1 MSSSGRVYIIEG
13 IIGAGKTTF
22 AKHLA
27 EELDCQWLQEPDEK
41 NGNPYLNQFYKDSN
55 RWALTMQLHLLN
67 TRFRMHKNAQWTA
80 MQSGKDVVI
89 DRSYFGDTAFAR
101 LQVKS
106 NVMTQDEYN
115 TYSMC
120 YHNMTSNILLPQ
132 VCIHLITSPNVS
144 SCRIQNRMETQ
155 TGRKCESVIDLK
167 YLEDLAYEEC
177 IMIDILEKQGVKVF
191 RLEWNE
197 NKDTQEIKQSVKQLV
212 KDMKKY
218 KVPDLLLDYHRRSI

>member
-1 MSSSGRVYIIEG
+1 MSSGRVYIIEG

-22 AKHLA
+22 ANILA

-41 NGNPYLNQFYKDSN
+41 NGNPYLSRFYEDSN

-101 LQVKS
+101 LQVKN
-106 NVMTQDEYN
+106 NVMTEDEYN
-115 TYSMC
+115 TYTMC

-132 VCIHLITSPNVS
+132 VCIHLITSPEVS
-144 SCRIQNRMETQ
+144 SKRIQNRMEIE

-167 YLEDLAYEEC
+167 YLKELAFEESL
-177 IMIDILEKQGVKVF
+177 MIDILEKQGVKIF

-197 NKDTQEIKQSVKQLV
+197 NKNKEQIKQSIVELV
-212 KDMKKY
+212 KKMKKY
-218 KVPDLLLDYHRRSI
+218 CVPDLLLDYHRRTI

>member
-1 MSSSGRVYIIEG
+1 MSSGRVYIIEG

-22 AKHLA
+22 AKFLA

-41 NGNPYLNQFYKDSN
+41 HGNPYLSQFYEDSN

-101 LQVKS
+101 LQVKN

-115 TYSMC
+115 TYTMC

-132 VCIHLITSPNVS
+132 VCIHLSTSPDVS
-144 SCRIQNRMETQ
+144 SKRIENRMEIE

-167 YLEDLAYEEC
+167 YLEELAYEES
-177 IMIDILEKQGVKVF
+177 IMINTLEKQGVKVF

-197 NKDTQEIKQSVKQLV
+197 NKNTDEIKKSITDLV
-212 KDMKKY
+212 KTMKEY
-218 KVPDLLLDYHRRSI
+218 IVPDLLLDYHRRTI

>member
-1 MSSSGRVYIIEG
+1 MESGKVYIIEG

-22 AKHLA
+22 AKFLA
-27 EELDCQWLQEPDEK
+27 EELSCQWLQEPDEK
-41 NGNPYLNQFYKDSN
+41 NGNPYLSQFYKDSN

-67 TRFRMHKNAQWTA
+67 TRFRMHKHAQWTA

-101 LQVKS
+101 LQVKN
-106 NVMTQDEYN
+106 NVMSQDEYN
-115 TYSMC
+115 TYTMC

-132 VCIHLITSPNVS
+132 ICIHLITTPDVS
-144 SCRIQNRMETQ
+144 ASRINTRMELQ

-167 YLEDLAYEEC
+167 YLEELSNEES
-177 IMIDILEKQGVKVF
+177 IMINTLEKQGVKVF

-197 NKDTQEIKQSVKQLV
+197 NKNTESIKQNIKILV
-212 KDMKKY
+212 EEMNKY
-218 KVPDLLLDYHRRSI
+218 SVPDLLLDYHRRTV

>member
-1 MSSSGRVYIIEG
+1 MESGRVYIIEG

-27 EELDCQWLQEPDEK
+27 DELDCQWLQEPDEK
-41 NGNPYLNQFYKDSN
+41 SGNPYLSKFYKDSK

-101 LQVKS
+101 LQVKN

-115 TYSMC
+115 TYTMC

-132 VCIHLITSPNVS
+132 VCIHLITSPEVS
-144 SCRIQNRMETQ
+144 SKRIQNRMEIE

-167 YLEDLAYEEC
+167 YLQELGHEEA

-191 RLEWNE
+191 RVEWNE
-197 NKDTQEIKQSVKQLV
+197 NKNQESIKQSISDLV
-212 KDMKKY
+212 KEMKEY
-218 KVPDLLLDYHRRSI
+218 DVPDLLLDYHRRTI

>member
-1 MSSSGRVYIIEG
+1 MSSGRVYIIEG

-22 AKHLA
+22 AKCLA

-41 NGNPYLNQFYKDSN
+41 NGNPYLSQFYEDSN

-80 MQSGKDVVI
+80 MQSGKDVII

-101 LQVKS
+101 LQVKN

-115 TYSMC
+115 TYTMC

-132 VCIHLITSPNVS
+132 VCIHLLTSPEVS
-144 SCRIQNRMETQ
+144 SKRIQNRMEIE
-155 TGRKCESVIDLK
+155 TGRKCESVIDMN
-167 YLEDLAYEEC
+167 YLEQLQYEES
-177 IMIDILEKQGVKVF
+177 IMINTLEKQGVKVF

-197 NKDTQEIKQSVKQLV
+197 NKDINKIKESIKNLV
-212 KDMKKY
+212 KEMNEY
-218 KVPDLLLDYHRRSI
+218 KVPDLLLDYHRRTI